1 MNDNHPLQP
10 KPPAALPRTH
20 TTKDTVLDT
29 VLALHR
35 AGTWEETGLQ
45 RTAAA
50 ADVSRA
56 TLYNLFRHRD
66 GLTQALLS
74 RETGRLLDGASHRW
88 HQART
93 RGAEPA
99 DCLTAAAAWML
110 AASRSHPLRRY
121 VLPGHGHQPPGTG
134 NRALTDLLTETRCRL
149 TSVTGPDSHTHA
161 VETVLRQTL
170 SYLLLPAE
178 SHRHARAQ
186 IAHTA
191 RNLIP
196 PATAPAA
203 TGPVPDHT
211 PAPRPHT
218 RQPGPEEDH
227 R

>member
-1 MNDNHPLQP
+1 M
-10 KPPAALPRTH
+10 
-20 TTKDTVLDT
+20 LDV

-50 ADVSRA
+50 AGVSRQ

-66 GLTQALLS
+66 GITQALLS
-74 RETGRLLDGASHRW
+74 RETGRLLDGAGRRW

-110 AASRSHPLRRY
+110 AASRSHPLLHSF
-121 VLPGHGHQPPGTG
+121 LPGHAHEPPDTG
-134 NRALTDLLTETRCRL
+134 NPALTDLLTEIRRRL
-149 TSVTGPDSHTHA
+149 TGATGPEGHPHA
-161 VETVLRQTL
+161 VETILRQTL

-191 RNLIP
+191 RHLLP
-196 PATAPAA
+196 PATGPA
-203 TGPVPDHT
+203 PDHS
-211 PAPRPHT
+211 PASCHQT
-218 RQPGPEEDH
+218 R
-227 R
+227 